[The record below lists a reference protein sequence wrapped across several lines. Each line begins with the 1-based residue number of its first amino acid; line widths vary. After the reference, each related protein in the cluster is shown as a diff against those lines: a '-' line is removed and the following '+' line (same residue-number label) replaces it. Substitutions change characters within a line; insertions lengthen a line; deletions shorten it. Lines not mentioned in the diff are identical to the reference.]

1 MTPPSEESSRPAA
14 AARERELRAALVLAR
29 DGVETRYDMLEVQ
42 TLSPQGAVLACGL
55 LLEMD
60 EEVDLDLALG
70 DGGLLRAR
78 GRVVRLVYE
87 LPGVEVAFTGLDQ
100 RDRKRI
106 ENRTAAAAET

>member
-1 MTPPSEESSRPAA
+1 MKPPSEDSSHPA

-29 DGVETRYDMLEVQ
+29 DGVETRYDMLEIQ
-42 TLSPQGAVLACGL
+42 TLSPHGAVLSCGL

-60 EEVDLDLALG
+60 EEIALDLAL
-70 DGGLLRAR
+70 DEGGLLRAR